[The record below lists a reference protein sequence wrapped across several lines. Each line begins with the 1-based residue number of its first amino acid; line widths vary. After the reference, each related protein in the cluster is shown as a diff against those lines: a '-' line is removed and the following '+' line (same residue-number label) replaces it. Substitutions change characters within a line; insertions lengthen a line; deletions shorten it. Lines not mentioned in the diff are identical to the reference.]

1 MFRTNVEDIKKHE
14 SPPQI
19 VEIFSKKEIQRM
31 KDFYDLLP
39 LRVFNQ
45 KQNVKKKAW
54 IQGIDVGLD
63 KIYFNRLKRYLGDYR
78 MDNLKSEDGKD
89 LFGLYHESFNPLS
102 LHVDSGFKPEDIIYK
117 QVLTPFTSGETVVFK
132 TKWYG
137 RSTSFTIDSEELKFK
152 PKVDQNERSNKH
164 IVVDGKSFDKNVHK
178 KYLSH
183 INIENLRGMEV
194 EMIYEWKVGETFIM
208 DRSYIHCSSSNIN
221 KKKLGL
227 TTFTKK

>member
-19 VEIFSKKEIQRM
+19 VEIFSKKEIQKM

-54 IQGIDVGLD
+54 IQGIDVELD
-63 KIYFNRLKRYLGDYR
+63 RIYFYVLKRYLVDYR
-78 MDNLKSEDGKD
+78 MDNLKSEDAKD

-117 QVLTPFTSGETVVFK
+117 QALTPFTSGETVVFK

-152 PKVDQNERSNKH
+152 PKADQNERSNKH
-164 IVVDGKSFDKNVHK
+164 IVVDGKSFDKNIHK

-183 INIENLRGMEV
+183 ISLENLRGMEV

>member
-19 VEIFSKKEIQRM
+19 VEIFSKKEIQKM

-54 IQGIDVGLD
+54 IQGIDEELD
-63 KIYFNRLKRYLGDYR
+63 RIYFSGLKRYLGDYR
-78 MDNLKSEDGKD
+78 MDNLKSEDVKD

-117 QVLTPFTSGETVVFK
+117 QALTPFTSGETVVFK
-132 TKWYG
+132 TKWYE

-152 PKVDQNERSNKH
+152 PKADQNERSNKH
-164 IVVDGKSFDKNVHK
+164 IVVDGKSFDKNIHK

-183 INIENLRGMEV
+183 INIENLKGMEV

>member
-1 MFRTNVEDIKKHE
+1 MFRTNVEDIKKYE

-19 VEIFSKKEIQRM
+19 VEIFSKKEIQKM

-54 IQGIDVGLD
+54 IQGVDEELD
-63 KIYFNRLKRYLGDYR
+63 RIYFSGLKRYLGDFR

-117 QVLTPFTSGETVVFK
+117 QALTPFTSGETVVFK
-132 TKWYG
+132 TKWYE

-152 PKVDQNERSNKH
+152 PKADQNERSNKH
-164 IVVDGKSFDKNVHK
+164 IVVDGKSFDKNIHK

>member
-1 MFRTNVEDIKKHE
+1 R
-14 SPPQI
+14 
-19 VEIFSKKEIQRM
+19 
-31 KDFYDLLP
+31 
-39 LRVFNQ
+39 
-45 KQNVKKKAW
+45 
-54 IQGIDVGLD
+54 
-63 KIYFNRLKRYLGDYR
+63 IYFNGLKRYLGDYR

-117 QVLTPFTSGETVVFK
+117 QALTPFTSGETVVFK

-152 PKVDQNERSNKH
+152 PKADQNERSNKH
-164 IVVDGKSFDKNVHK
+164 IVVDGKSFDKNIHK

>member
-14 SPPQI
+14 TLPQI
-19 VEIFSKKEIQRM
+19 VEIFSKKEIQKM

-45 KQNVKKKAW
+45 KQNIKKKAW
-54 IQGIDVGLD
+54 IQGIDEELD
-63 KIYFNRLKRYLGDYR
+63 RIYFSGLKRYLGDYR

-117 QVLTPFTSGETVVFK
+117 QALTPFTSGETVVFK
-132 TKWYG
+132 TKWYE

-152 PKVDQNERSNKH
+152 PKADQNERSNKH
-164 IVVDGKSFDKNVHK
+164 IVVDGKSFDKNIHK

-194 EMIYEWKVGETFIM
+194 EMIYEWRVGETFIM

>member
-19 VEIFSKKEIQRM
+19 LEIFSKKEIQKM

-54 IQGIDVGLD
+54 IQGIDMELD
-63 KIYFNRLKRYLGDYR
+63 RIYFNGLKRYLGDYR

-117 QVLTPFTSGETVVFK
+117 QALTPFTSGETVVFK

-152 PKVDQNERSNKH
+152 PKADQNERSDKH
-164 IVVDGKSFDKNVHK
+164 IVAGGKSFDKNIHK

-183 INIENLRGMEV
+183 INIESLRGMEV

>member
-14 SPPQI
+14 TPPQI
-19 VEIFSKKEIQRM
+19 VEIFSKKEIQKM

-54 IQGIDVGLD
+54 IQGIDEELD
-63 KIYFNRLKRYLGDYR
+63 RIYFSGLKRYLGDYR

-117 QVLTPFTSGETVVFK
+117 QALTPFTSGETVVFK
-132 TKWYG
+132 TKWYE

-152 PKVDQNERSNKH
+152 PKADQNERSNKH
-164 IVVDGKSFDKNVHK
+164 IVFDGKSFDKNIHK

>member
-14 SPPQI
+14 TPPQI
-19 VEIFSKKEIQRM
+19 VEIFSKKEIQKM

-45 KQNVKKKAW
+45 KQNIKKKAW
-54 IQGIDVGLD
+54 IQGIDEELD
-63 KIYFNRLKRYLGDYR
+63 RIYFSGLKRYLGDFR

-117 QVLTPFTSGETVVFK
+117 QALTPFTSGETVVFK
-132 TKWYG
+132 TKWYE

-152 PKVDQNERSNKH
+152 PKADQNERSNKH
-164 IVVDGKSFDKNVHK
+164 IVVDGKSFDKNIHK

>member
-54 IQGIDVGLD
+54 IQGIDVELD

-164 IVVDGKSFDKNVHK
+164 IVADGKSFDKNVHK

>member
-14 SPPQI
+14 SPAQI
-19 VEIFSKKEIQRM
+19 VEIFSKKEIQKM

-54 IQGIDVGLD
+54 IQGIDEELD
-63 KIYFNRLKRYLGDYR
+63 RIYFSGLKRYLGDYR

-117 QVLTPFTSGETVVFK
+117 QALTPFTSGETVLFK

-152 PKVDQNERSNKH
+152 PKADQNERSDKH
-164 IVVDGKSFDKNVHK
+164 IVAGGKSFDKNIHK

-183 INIENLRGMEV
+183 INIESLRGMEV

>member
-1 MFRTNVEDIKKHE
+1 MFRTNVEDIKKYE
-14 SPPQI
+14 TPPQI
-19 VEIFSKKEIQRM
+19 VEIFSKKEIQKM

-54 IQGIDVGLD
+54 IQGIDEELD
-63 KIYFNRLKRYLGDYR
+63 RIYFSGLKRYLGDYR

-117 QVLTPFTSGETVVFK
+117 QALTPFTSGETVVFK
-132 TKWYG
+132 TKWYE

-152 PKVDQNERSNKH
+152 PKADQNERSNKH
-164 IVVDGKSFDKNVHK
+164 IVVDGKSFDKNIHK

>member
-19 VEIFSKKEIQRM
+19 VEIFSKKEIQKM

-54 IQGIDVGLD
+54 IQGIDEELD
-63 KIYFNRLKRYLGDYR
+63 RIYFSGLKRYLGDYR

-117 QVLTPFTSGETVVFK
+117 QALTPSGETVVFK
-132 TKWYG
+132 TKWYE

-152 PKVDQNERSNKH
+152 PKADQNERSNKH
-164 IVVDGKSFDKNVHK
+164 IVVDGKSFDKNIHK

>member
-19 VEIFSKKEIQRM
+19 VEIFSKKEIQKM

-54 IQGIDVGLD
+54 IQGIDEELD
-63 KIYFNRLKRYLGDYR
+63 RIYFSGLKRYLGDYR

-117 QVLTPFTSGETVVFK
+117 QALTPFTSGETVVFK
-132 TKWYG
+132 TKWYE

-152 PKVDQNERSNKH
+152 PKADQNERSNKH
-164 IVVDGKSFDKNVHK
+164 IVVDGKSFDKNIHK

-194 EMIYEWKVGETFIM
+194 EMIYEWKVCETFIM

>member
-14 SPPQI
+14 SAPQI
-19 VEIFSKKEIQRM
+19 VEIFSKKEIQKM
-31 KDFYDLLP
+31 SDFYDLLP

-45 KQNVKKKAW
+45 AQNVKKKAW
-54 IQGIDVGLD
+54 IQGIDMQLD
-63 KIYFNRLKRYLGDYR
+63 RIYFDGLKRFLGDYK

-89 LFGLYHESFNPLS
+89 LFGLYHESFNPLP

-117 QVLTPFTSGETVVFK
+117 QALTPFTSGQTVIFK
-132 TKWYG
+132 SKWYG
-137 RSTSFTIDSEELKFK
+137 RSSSFTIDSQELKFK
-152 PKVDQNERSNKH
+152 PKADQNDRSNKH
-164 IVVDGKSFDKNVHK
+164 IVVDGKSFDKNIHQ

-183 INIENLRGMEV
+183 INIENLRGMEI

-208 DRSYIHCSSSNIN
+208 DRTYIHCSSSNLE
-221 KKKLGL
+221 KRKLGL

>member
-1 MFRTNVEDIKKHE
+1 MFRTNIKDIKKHE

-19 VEIFSKKEIQRM
+19 VQIFSKKDIKKM
-31 KDFYDLLP
+31 SDFYDSLP

-54 IQGIDVGLD
+54 IQGIDVQLD
-63 KIYFNRLKRYLGDYR
+63 KIYLDGLKRFLGKFK

-89 LFGLYHESFNPLS
+89 LFGLYHESFNPLP

-117 QVLTPFTSGETVVFK
+117 QALTPFTQGETVVFK

-137 RSTSFTIDSEELKFK
+137 RSTSFTIDNEELKFK
-152 PKVDQNERSNKH
+152 PKADQNDRSNKH
-164 IVVDGKSFDKNVHK
+164 IVVDGKSFDKNTHK

-183 INIENLRGMEV
+183 INIENLRGMEI

-208 DRSYIHCSSSNIN
+208 DRTYIHCSSSNLD
-221 KKKLGL
+221 KRKLGL

>member
-19 VEIFSKKEIQRM
+19 VEIFSKKEIQKM

-54 IQGIDVGLD
+54 IQGIDEELD
-63 KIYFNRLKRYLGDYR
+63 RIYFSGLKRYLGDYR

-117 QVLTPFTSGETVVFK
+117 QALTPFTSGETVVFK

-152 PKVDQNERSNKH
+152 PKADQNERSDKH
-164 IVVDGKSFDKNVHK
+164 IVAGGKSFDKNIHK

-183 INIENLRGMEV
+183 INIESLRGMEV

>member
-63 KIYFNRLKRYLGDYR
+63 KIYFNRLKRYLGEYR

>member
-1 MFRTNVEDIKKHE
+1 MFRTNVEDIKKYE

-19 VEIFSKKEIQRM
+19 VEIFSKKEIQKM

-54 IQGIDVGLD
+54 IQGIDEELD
-63 KIYFNRLKRYLGDYR
+63 RIYFSGLKRYLGDYR

-117 QVLTPFTSGETVVFK
+117 QALTPFTSGETVVFK
-132 TKWYG
+132 TKWYE

-152 PKVDQNERSNKH
+152 PKADQNERSNKH
-164 IVVDGKSFDKNVHK
+164 IVVDGKSFDKNIHK

-183 INIENLRGMEV
+183 INLENLRGMEV

>member
-19 VEIFSKKEIQRM
+19 VEIFSKKEIQKM

-54 IQGIDVGLD
+54 IQGIDEELD
-63 KIYFNRLKRYLGDYR
+63 RIYFSGLKRYLGDYR

-117 QVLTPFTSGETVVFK
+117 QALTPFTSGETVVFK
-132 TKWYG
+132 TKWYE

-152 PKVDQNERSNKH
+152 PKADQNERSNKH
-164 IVVDGKSFDKNVHK
+164 IVVDGKSFDKNIHK

-208 DRSYIHCSSSNIN
+208 DISYIHCSSSNIN

>member
-1 MFRTNVEDIKKHE
+1 
-14 SPPQI
+14 
-19 VEIFSKKEIQRM
+19 
-31 KDFYDLLP
+31 
-39 LRVFNQ
+39 
-45 KQNVKKKAW
+45 
-54 IQGIDVGLD
+54 
-63 KIYFNRLKRYLGDYR
+63 

-117 QVLTPFTSGETVVFK
+117 QALTPFTSGETVVFK
-132 TKWYG
+132 TKWYE

-152 PKVDQNERSNKH
+152 PKADQNERSNKH
-164 IVVDGKSFDKNVHK
+164 IVVDGKSFDKNIHK

>member
-14 SPPQI
+14 SAPQI
-19 VEIFSKKEIQRM
+19 VEIFSKKEIQKM
-31 KDFYDLLP
+31 SDFYDRLP

-45 KQNVKKKAW
+45 AQNIKKKAW
-54 IQGIDVGLD
+54 IQGIDIQLD
-63 KIYFNRLKRYLGDYR
+63 RIYFDGLKRFLGDYK

-89 LFGLYHESFNPLS
+89 LFGLYHESFNPLP
-102 LHVDSGFKPEDIIYK
+102 LHVDSGFKPADIIYK
-117 QVLTPFTSGETVVFK
+117 QALTPFTSGQTVIFK

-137 RSTSFTIDSEELKFK
+137 RSTSFTVDSEELKFK
-152 PKVDQNERSNKH
+152 PKADQNDRSNKH
-164 IVVDGKSFDKNVHK
+164 IVVDGKSFDKNIHQ

-183 INIENLRGMEV
+183 INIENLRGMEI

-208 DRSYIHCSSSNIN
+208 DRTYIHCSSSNLE
-221 KKKLGL
+221 KRKLGL

>member
-1 MFRTNVEDIKKHE
+1 MFRTNVEDIKKYE

-19 VEIFSKKEIQRM
+19 VEIFSKKEIQKM

-54 IQGIDVGLD
+54 IQGIDVELD
-63 KIYFNRLKRYLGDYR
+63 RIYFNGLKRYLGDYR

-89 LFGLYHESFNPLS
+89 LFGLYHESFNPLF
-102 LHVDSGFKPEDIIYK
+102 LHVDSGFKSEDIIYK
-117 QVLTPFTSGETVVFK
+117 QALTPFTSGETVVFK

-152 PKVDQNERSNKH
+152 PKADQNERSNKH